1 MLTCLSVPPTPG
13 RCWYGR
19 SHYHT
24 VHGWSLYIYG
34 IRQQWLPHPQGFVID
49 RIWTLDDAAAPVEIL
64 YRAPL
69 QNINIKKYEKCIFK
83 EAVCIQRMFPIHMSY
98 VAFSPLAVIQN
109 FYRQTQRANVTFFM
123 KLKSFSCGIEL
134 HLPGKQNICLQSRKT
149 TNVFYAQTFYNSFF
163 LNHPSSSVISEEMT

>member
-49 RIWTLDDAAAPVEIL
+49 RIWTLDDAAAPVGIL

-69 QNINIKKYEKCIFK
+69 QNINIKKNHEKCIFK

-98 VAFSPLAVIQN
+98 VAFSPLAVILN
-109 FYRQTQRANVTFFM
+109 FYRQTQRANVTFLWN
-123 KLKSFSCGIEL
+123 LKAFRVVLSCIFQGNKTYACKVGRQQMSFTLRLSTI
-134 HLPGKQNICLQSRKT
+134 HFS
-149 TNVFYAQTFYNSFF
+149 
-163 LNHPSSSVISEEMT
+163 